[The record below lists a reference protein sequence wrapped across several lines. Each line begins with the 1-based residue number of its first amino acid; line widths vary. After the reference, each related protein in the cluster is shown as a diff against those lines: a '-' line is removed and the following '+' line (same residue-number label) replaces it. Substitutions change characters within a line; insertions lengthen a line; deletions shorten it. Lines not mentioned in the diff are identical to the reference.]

1 MERTGNGRS
10 DGRTGSLIV
19 DAQKVIATTAR
30 SRKGLR
36 SRIRDELALLQL
48 IVVAMIIGT
57 IIHPAFLTQVNLV
70 NILQQS
76 SELSVLVLAEAIIL
90 IVGKFDLSLES
101 IVGVAPMLAAYLV
114 TDTTINGSG
123 VMLNPYLAVLLLFAV
138 GIAIGIFNGWLIVR
152 LGLNAFIATLA
163 MLILL
168 RGVSIGMTNG
178 RTLYGLPGP
187 LLYLGNA
194 LWLGVPASVW
204 VSGGLFL
211 VGSYILGYHRFGRAL
226 YAIGGNAEAARA
238 AGVRVDQ
245 YVWTVFAIA
254 GGLAALSGL
263 MLTGR
268 MASVLSGQGQGL
280 IFTVFAAAVIGRI
293 SLNGGKGSILGA
305 LGGVILLGVISN
317 ILTLSNI
324 ETFWISAT
332 YGAII
337 LLSLIVARLTS
348 GKSYRSD

>member
-1 MERTGNGRS
+1 MS
-10 DGRTGSLIV
+10 
-19 DAQKVIATTAR
+19 
-30 SRKGLR
+30 
-36 SRIRDELALLQL
+36 DELALLQL

-57 IIHPAFLTQVNLV
+57 ILQPAFLTPVNLV

-76 SELSVLVLAEAIIL
+76 SELSILVLAEAIIL

-101 IVGVAPMLAAYLV
+101 IVGVAPMFAAWLV
-114 TDTTINGSG
+114 TGTAINGSG
-123 VMLNPYLAVLLLFAV
+123 LMLNPYLAVLVIFAV
-138 GIAIGIFNGWLIVR
+138 GIAIGAFNGLLIVR
-152 LGLNAFIATLA
+152 LGLNAFISTLA

-168 RGVSIGMTNG
+168 RGISIGITNG
-178 RTLYGLPGP
+178 RTLYDLPEP

-194 LWLGVPASVW
+194 RWLGLPASVW
-204 VSGGLFL
+204 VTAGLYIA
-211 VGSYILGYHRFGRAL
+211 GSFILRYHRFGRAL

-238 AGVRVDQ
+238 AGIRVDQ
-245 YVWTVFAIA
+245 YVWTVFAIG

-268 MASVLSGQGQGL
+268 MASVLSGQGQNM

-293 SLNGGKGSILGA
+293 SLNGGKGSIIGA
-305 LGGVILLGVISN
+305 LCGVILLGIISN

-337 LLSLIVARLTS
+337 LLSLIVTRLTS

>member
-1 MERTGNGRS
+1 MAI
-10 DGRTGSLIV
+10 DM
-19 DAQKVIATTAR
+19 DAQKSVLTMAAAPVRR
-30 SRKGLR
+30 SRLR
-36 SRIRDELALLQL
+36 IGDELALLQL
-48 IVVAMIIGT
+48 IGVAVIVGSLL
-57 IIHPAFLTQVNLV
+57 HPAFLTPTNLINV
-70 NILQQS
+70 LQQS

-101 IVGVAPMLAAYLV
+101 IVGVAPMFAAWLV
-114 TDTTINGSG
+114 SSTAINGSG
-123 VMLNPYLAVLLLFAV
+123 LMVNPYLAVLLIFVV
-138 GIAIGIFNGWLIVR
+138 GIAVGTFNGWLIVR
-152 LGLNAFIATLA
+152 LKLNAFITTLA

-168 RGVSIGMTNG
+168 RGISIGMTNG
-178 RTLYGLPGP
+178 RTLYDLPGP

-194 LWLGVPASVW
+194 HWLGLPASVW
-204 VSGGLFL
+204 VSAGLYL
-211 VGSYILGYHRFGRAL
+211 TGSIILSNHRFGRAL

-238 AGVRVDQ
+238 AGIRVDQ
-245 YVWTVFAIA
+245 YIWTVFAIG

-268 MASVLSGQGQGL
+268 MASVLSGQGQNM

-305 LGGVILLGVISN
+305 LCGVILLGIISN
-317 ILTLSNI
+317 ILTLSNV

-337 LLSLIVARLTS
+337 LLSLIVTRLTA

>member
-1 MERTGNGRS
+1 M
-10 DGRTGSLIV
+10 
-19 DAQKVIATTAR
+19 ATPAAPR
-30 SRKGLR
+30 WRLSWRM
-36 SRIRDELALLQL
+36 SDELALLQL
-48 IVVAMIIGT
+48 IVLSMIAGT
-57 IIHPAFLTQVNLV
+57 IIQPAFLTQVNLV

-101 IVGVAPMLAAYLV
+101 IVGVAPMFAAWLV
-114 TDTTINGSG
+114 TDTAINGSG
-123 VMLNPYLAVLLLFAV
+123 IMLNPYLALILIFVV
-138 GIAIGIFNGWLIVR
+138 GIAVGAFNGWLIVR

-168 RGVSIGMTNG
+168 RGISIGMTNG
-178 RTLYGLPGP
+178 RTLYDLPEP

-194 LWLGVPASVW
+194 HWLSLPASVW
-204 VSGGLFL
+204 VSA
-211 VGSYILGYHRFGRAL
+211 ILYVVAGFILRYHRYGRAL

-238 AGVRVDQ
+238 AGIRVDL
-245 YVWTVFAIA
+245 YVWAVFAIG

-268 MASVLSGQGQGL
+268 MASVLSGQGQNM

-293 SLNGGKGSILGA
+293 SLNGGKGSIFGA
-305 LGGVILLGVISN
+305 LFGVILLGIISN

-337 LLSLIVARLTS
+337 LLSLILTRLTS

>member
-1 MERTGNGRS
+1 MSVG
-10 DGRTGSLIV
+10 
-19 DAQKVIATTAR
+19 AQKAAAPAGGP
-30 SRKGLR
+30 RKGK
-36 SRIRDELALLQL
+36 SWFQVSDELALLQL
-48 IVVAMIIGT
+48 IVLAMIIGT
-57 IIHPAFLTQVNLV
+57 ILHPAFFTQRNIV

-76 SELSVLVLAEAIIL
+76 SELSVLVFAEAIIL

-101 IVGVAPMLAAYLV
+101 IVGLAPMVAAWLV
-114 TDTTINGSG
+114 LDTALNGSG
-123 VMLNPYLAVLLLFAV
+123 LEANAFVAILALFAV
-138 GIAIGIFNGWLIVR
+138 GVAVGLVNGFLIVR
-152 LGLNAFIATLA
+152 MGLNAFITTLA

-168 RGVSIGMTNG
+168 RGIAIGMTNG
-178 RTLYGLPGP
+178 RTLYDLPAP

-194 LWLGVPASVW
+194 RWLGLPASVW
-204 VSGGLFL
+204 VSAILYL
-211 VGSYILGYHRFGRAL
+211 VGFLILTYHRWGRAL

-238 AGVRVDQ
+238 AGIRVDQ
-245 YVWTVFAIA
+245 YIWTVFAVA

-268 MASVLSGQGQGL
+268 MASVLSGQGQNM

-293 SLNGGKGSILGA
+293 SLNGGKGSIIGA
-305 LGGVILLGVISN
+305 LLGVILLGIISN

-337 LLSLIVARLTS
+337 LFSLILTRLTS
-348 GKSYRSD
+348 GRSYRTD

>member
-1 MERTGNGRS
+1 MRE
-10 DGRTGSLIV
+10 
-19 DAQKVIATTAR
+19 
-30 SRKGLR
+30 
-36 SRIRDELALLQL
+36 EFALLQL
-48 IVVAMIIGT
+48 IVVAMVIGT
-57 IIHPAFLTQVNLV
+57 ILKPAFFTQSNLV
-70 NILQQS
+70 NTLQQS

-101 IVGVAPMLAAYLV
+101 IVGVAPMVAAWLV
-114 TDTTINGSG
+114 SDTAINGSG
-123 VMLNPYLAVLLLFAV
+123 LMVNPYLALALIFVIGV
-138 GIAIGIFNGWLIVR
+138 GVGAFNGWLIVY

-168 RGVSIGMTNG
+168 RGVSIGVTNG
-178 RTLYGLPGP
+178 RTLYDLPAP

-194 LWLGVPASVW
+194 LWLGVPASIW
-204 VSGGLFL
+204 VSGGLYL
-211 VGSYILGYHRFGRAL
+211 IGTYILGYHRFGRAL

-238 AGVRVDQ
+238 AGVRVDL

-268 MASVLSGQGQGL
+268 MASVLSGQGQGM

-305 LGGVILLGVISN
+305 LCGVILLGIISN

-337 LLSLIVARLTS
+337 LLSLIFARLTS
-348 GKSYRSD
+348 GKSHRSD

>member
-1 MERTGNGRS
+1 ME
-10 DGRTGSLIV
+10 
-19 DAQKVIATTAR
+19 AQKSEIATVAPR
-30 SRKGLR
+30 WRLKIFFG
-36 SRIRDELALLQL
+36 DEAALLQL
-48 IVVAMIIGT
+48 IILAMIVGT
-57 IIHPAFLTQVNLV
+57 VLQPAFLTQVNLV

-76 SELSVLVLAEAIIL
+76 SELSVLVLAEAVIL

-101 IVGVAPMLAAYLV
+101 IVGVAPMLAAWLV
-114 TDTTINGSG
+114 SSAAINGSG
-123 VMLNPYLAVLLLFAV
+123 LMINPYLALIVLFAV
-138 GIAIGIFNGWLIVR
+138 GLAIGAVNGFLIVR
-152 LGLNAFIATLA
+152 LKLNAFITTLA

-168 RGVSIGMTNG
+168 RGISIGMTNG
-178 RTLYGLPGP
+178 RTLYDLPGP

-194 LWLGVPASVW
+194 HWLGLPASIW
-204 VSGGLFL
+204 VSG
-211 VGSYILGYHRFGRAL
+211 ILYAVAAVILRYHRFGRAL
-226 YAIGGNAEAARA
+226 YAIGGNPEAARA
-238 AGVRVDQ
+238 AGIRVDQ
-245 YVWTVFAIA
+245 YVWVVFVIG

-268 MASVLSGQGQGL
+268 MASVLSGQGQNM

-305 LGGVILLGVISN
+305 LCGVILLGIISN

-337 LLSLIVARLTS
+337 LLSLIITRLTS
-348 GKSYRSD
+348 GSSYRSD

>member
-1 MERTGNGRS
+1 
-10 DGRTGSLIV
+10 V
-19 DAQKVIATTAR
+19 DAEKTVAAAPEAR
-30 SRKGLR
+30 RGR
-36 SRIRDELALLQL
+36 ARWRFADELALLQL
-48 IVVAMIIGT
+48 IIVAMVAGT
-57 IIHPAFLTQVNLV
+57 LLHPAFLTPLNLV

-90 IVGKFDLSLES
+90 IVGRFDLSLES
-101 IVGVAPMLAAYLV
+101 IVGVAPMFAAWLV
-114 TDTTINGSG
+114 LDVSLNGAG
-123 VMLNPYLAVLLLFAV
+123 IMLNPGVAVMVLFLV
-138 GIAIGIFNGWLIVR
+138 GFAIGAVNGLLIVR
-152 LGLNAFIATLA
+152 LGLNAFITTLA

-168 RGVSIGMTNG
+168 RGISIGLTNG
-178 RTLYGLPGP
+178 RTLYDLPEP

-194 LWLGVPASVW
+194 YWLGLPAALW
-204 VSGGLFL
+204 VSAALYL
-211 VGSYILGYHRFGRAL
+211 VGSLILAYHRFGRAL

-238 AGVRVDQ
+238 AGIPVDR
-245 YVWTVFAIA
+245 YVWTVFVIA

-268 MASVLSGQGQGL
+268 MASVMSGQGQNM
-280 IFTVFAAAVIGRI
+280 IFTVFAACVIGRI
-293 SLNGGKGSILGA
+293 SLNGGKGTLIGA
-305 LGGVILLGVISN
+305 LCGVILLGIISN

-337 LLSLIVARLTS
+337 LLSLIFTRLTS

>member
-1 MERTGNGRS
+1 MVT
-10 DGRTGSLIV
+10 DK
-19 DAQKVIATTAR
+19 QTAAVAAR
-30 SRKGLR
+30 RKGPR
-36 SRIRDELALLQL
+36 FRMRDELALLQL
-48 IVVAMIIGT
+48 IVLAMIVGT
-57 IIHPAFLTQVNLV
+57 ILQPAFLSKANLINV
-70 NILQQS
+70 LQQS
-76 SELSVLVLAEAIIL
+76 SELSILVLAEAIIL
-90 IVGKFDLSLES
+90 IAAKFDLSLES
-101 IVGVAPMLAAYLV
+101 IVGVAPMFAAWLV
-114 TDTTINGSG
+114 TDAALSGSG
-123 VMLNPYLAVLLLFAV
+123 LMLNGYLAVVILLGTGVAV
-138 GIAIGIFNGWLIVR
+138 GAFNGWLIVK

-168 RGVSIGMTNG
+168 RGVAIGLTNG
-178 RTLYGLPGP
+178 RTLYDLPAP
-187 LLYLGNA
+187 FLYLGNA
-194 LWLGVPASVW
+194 RWLGVPLSVW
-204 VSGGLFL
+204 VSGALFAIAA
-211 VGSYILGYHRFGRAL
+211 YILRYHRFGRAL

-238 AGVRVDQ
+238 AGIRVDV

-268 MASVLSGQGQGL
+268 MASVLSGQGQGM

-305 LGGVILLGVISN
+305 LGGVLLLGVISN

-337 LLSLIVARLTS
+337 LLSLILARLTT
-348 GKSYRSD
+348 GKSDRSE

>member
-1 MERTGNGRS
+1 VEADKQTA
-10 DGRTGSLIV
+10 T
-19 DAQKVIATTAR
+19 IAAA
-30 SRKGLR
+30 RKG
-36 SRIRDELALLQL
+36 SRFRMRDELALLQL
-48 IVVAMIIGT
+48 IVLAMIVGT
-57 IIHPAFLTQVNLV
+57 ILQPAFLSKANLINV
-70 NILQQS
+70 LQQS
-76 SELSVLVLAEAIIL
+76 SELSILVLAEAIIL
-90 IVGKFDLSLES
+90 IAAKFDLSLES
-101 IVGVAPMLAAYLV
+101 IVGVAPMFAAWLV
-114 TDTTINGSG
+114 TDAALSGSG
-123 VMLNPYLAVLLLFAV
+123 LMLNGYLAVIILIATGV
-138 GIAIGIFNGWLIVR
+138 AIGAFNGWLIVK

-168 RGVSIGMTNG
+168 RGVAIGLTNG
-178 RTLYGLPGP
+178 RTLYDLPEP
-187 LLYLGNA
+187 FLYLGNA
-194 LWLGVPASVW
+194 RWLGVPLSVW
-204 VSGGLFL
+204 LSGALFAVAAYVL
-211 VGSYILGYHRFGRAL
+211 RYHRFGRAL

-238 AGVRVDQ
+238 AGIRVDV

-268 MASVLSGQGQGL
+268 MASVLSGQGQGM

-305 LGGVILLGVISN
+305 LGGVLLLGIISN

-337 LLSLIVARLTS
+337 LLSLVVARLTT
-348 GKSYRSD
+348 GKNDRSD

>member
-1 MERTGNGRS
+1 
-10 DGRTGSLIV
+10 V
-19 DAQKVIATTAR
+19 DAQKSALSTVATPR
-30 SRKGLR
+30 WRFPLR
-36 SRIRDELALLQL
+36 IGDELALLQL
-48 IVVAMIIGT
+48 IVIALVAGAFL
-57 IIHPAFLTQVNLV
+57 HPAFLTQVNLV

-90 IVGKFDLSLES
+90 IVGRFDLSLES
-101 IVGVAPMLAAYLV
+101 IVGVAPMVAAWLV
-114 TDTTINGSG
+114 LDSSLNGSG
-123 VMLNPYLAVLLLFAV
+123 LMVNPALAIAVLFLV
-138 GIAIGIFNGWLIVR
+138 GLAIGAFNGMLIVH
-152 LGLNAFIATLA
+152 LGLNAFITTLA

-168 RGVSIGMTNG
+168 RGVAIGITNG
-178 RTLYGLPGP
+178 RTLYDLPEAF
-187 LLYLGNA
+187 LYLGNA
-194 LWLGVPASVW
+194 HWLGLPASVW
-204 VSGGLFL
+204 LSAGLYA
-211 VGSYILGYHRFGRAL
+211 VGAFILGYHRFGRAL

-238 AGVRVDQ
+238 AGIPVDR
-245 YVWTVFAIA
+245 YVWAVFVIA

-268 MASVLSGQGQGL
+268 MASVLSGQGQNM

-305 LGGVILLGVISN
+305 LCGVILLGIISN

-337 LLSLIVARLTS
+337 LLSLILTRLTS